1 MDERFP
7 QAVGGSAASGTAT
20 ETSDLDLL
28 VVLPEARADVSYV
41 ETMRYEGQQVEA
53 FVYGPVALQR
63 WVKKGRTDRR
73 PVLDKL
79 IGEGIALTASADT
92 RSVQEAARTAL
103 NEGPGPLSEDELRQR
118 QYSLSG
124 VLDDLQDATDSGE
137 TFVLSATACRLCY
150 IQKLRCGAAASSSM
164 SGPVTTVSRRPSAKT
179 LRHGCMRVALPG

>member
-1 MDERFP
+1 MTDFVGRARSLVNERFP
-7 QAVGGSAASGTAT
+7 QAVAAFLGGSAAAGTAT
-20 ETSDLDLL
+20 KTSDLDLL

-41 ETMRYEGQQVEA
+41 ETMRYEGQLVEA

-63 WVKKGRTDRR
+63 WVEKGRSDRR

-92 RSVQEAARTAL
+92 RSLQEAARTAL
-103 NEGPGPLSEDELRQR
+103 NEGPAPFSGDELRQR

-137 TFVLSATACRLCY
+137 AFVLSATAWRESAELALLIDQRWLGSGKWLLREVRL
-150 IQKLRCGAAASSSM
+150 
-164 SGPVTTVSRRPSAKT
+164 
-179 LRHGCMRVALPG
+179 